1 MEIPCTLWYMGYAN
15 KLNTDFIFC
24 IYFEYLKYH
33 QYFSFFFFLYTF
45 TAYLTVWLVALAAL
59 LVSLSLFW
67 LSFVYWG
74 GPGAPAIVVVGF
86 FFDSQVAWDDR
97 DLPWN
102 YLLLF
107 TYLLPLSLSKAPSL
121 SFFVVGA
128 TYAQA
133 PCMVQVIFAWAEKS
147 EITSA
152 TYPGEAEKSRGRGGM
167 LQRNKTK
174 HNKFLSNLIV
184 HMPHHCPSP
193 FTPHHTNWRSIK
205 IITDTPGIY
214 ASSRPSR
221 SFVGKRETIW

>member
-1 MEIPCTLWYMGYAN
+1 MEIPCSPWYMGYTN
-15 KLNTDFIFC
+15 RLYIDFIFC
-24 IYFEYLKYH
+24 IYFEYHKYH
-33 QYFSFFFFLYTF
+33 QYFSFFFFLNTF

-59 LVSLSLFW
+59 LVSLFLSLSLFW

-121 SFFVVGA
+121 SFVVVGA

-152 TYPGEAEKSRGRGGM
+152 TYPGEGEEVGGEGCCSVTCI
-167 LQRNKTK
+167 TK
-174 HNKFLSNLIV
+174 QNITNFWAISSCIHAPPL
-184 HMPHHCPSP
+184 P
-193 FTPHHTNWRSIK
+193 FSLHT
-205 IITDTPGIY
+205 TL
-214 ASSRPSR
+214 
-221 SFVGKRETIW
+221 TIH